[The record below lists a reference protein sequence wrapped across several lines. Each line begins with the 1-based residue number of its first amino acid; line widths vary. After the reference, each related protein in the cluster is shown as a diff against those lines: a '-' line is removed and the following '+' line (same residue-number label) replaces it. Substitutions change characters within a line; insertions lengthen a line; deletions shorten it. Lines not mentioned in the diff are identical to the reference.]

1 MGRRQVTDASLLAT
15 VAENNAILLTSD
27 RRVAP
32 TGQAHKSLEVIV
44 E

>member
-1 MGRRQVTDASLLAT
+1 MGHRQVTDAYLLAT
-15 VAENNAILLTSD
+15 DAKNNAILLTSD

-32 TGQAHKSLEVIV
+32 TGQAHKNLEVIV